1 MIIIPRQARDKY
13 RESTQIWCV
22 FLQATLLTFGYEG
35 TGSDQTAHRP
45 QPKAQEEEDSQTAGC
60 TVVGAQA
67 VSAETEAIQQ
77 KNARCATL
85 LAQQDD

>member
-1 MIIIPRQARDKY
+1 M
-13 RESTQIWCV
+13 C

-45 QPKAQEEEDSQTAGC
+45 QPKAQEEEEEEEEEEEDAQTAGC